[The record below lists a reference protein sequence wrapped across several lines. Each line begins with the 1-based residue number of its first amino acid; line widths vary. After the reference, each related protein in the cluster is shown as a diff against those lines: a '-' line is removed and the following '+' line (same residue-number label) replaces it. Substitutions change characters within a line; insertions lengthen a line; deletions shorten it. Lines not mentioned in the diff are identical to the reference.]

1 MPDIDT
7 APVDTRRTAWERV
20 TAVPLAVLAVLFL
33 GSYAWQVLD
42 HGLHPA
48 FEVWLR
54 RLDVLIWVLFVA
66 DYLVRLRLST
76 ARMRFVRRNWLDL
89 VMIAIPPLRP
99 LRLLRAA
106 VLVVDAV
113 DRQTR
118 FQARTRMSVFVG
130 VTSVLLMLLCSLA
143 MYDAERGAPG
153 STIQNFGDATWWS
166 VVSVTTVGYGDFY
179 PVTVEGRLVAL
190 VLLTFGI
197 ALISFAIG
205 TTTSWVVEKLKSL
218 DAEAGRTDREL
229 GELVAEIR
237 SLRAEIGELRVE
249 RRG

>member
-1 MPDIDT
+1 M
-7 APVDTRRTAWERV
+7 
-20 TAVPLAVLAVLFL
+20 
-33 GSYAWQVLD
+33 LD
-42 HGLHPA
+42 A
-48 FEVWLR
+48 
-54 RLDVLIWVLFVA
+54 
-66 DYLVRLRLST
+66 T
-76 ARMRFVRRNWLDL
+76 ARSRFVRRNWLDL
-89 VMIAIPPLRP
+89 IMIAIPPLRP

-130 VTSVLLMLLCSLA
+130 VTSVLLMVLCSLA

-153 STIQNFGDATWWS
+153 GTIQNFGDAAWWS

-205 TTTSWVVEKLKSL
+205 TTTSWVVEKLRSL
-218 DAEAGRTDREL
+218 DAGADRTDREL
-229 GELVAEIR
+229 GELLAEIR
-237 SLRAEIGELRVE
+237 TLRAEIGELREE